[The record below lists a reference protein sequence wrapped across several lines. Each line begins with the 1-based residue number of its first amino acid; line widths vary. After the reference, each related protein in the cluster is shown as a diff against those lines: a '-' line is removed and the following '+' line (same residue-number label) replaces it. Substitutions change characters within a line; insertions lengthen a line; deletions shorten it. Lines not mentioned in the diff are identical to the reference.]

1 MVMGRGG
8 VEGWG
13 LRPCPAWFCLNP
25 CPHDGENFFTP
36 SPPLEAL
43 RSPASSHKTLL
54 FVNLLTTSTIFFNE
68 TYFINKNILE
78 ITTKFIPSNQFN
90 F

>member
-1 MVMGRGG
+1 MAMGRDR

-13 LRPCPAWFCLNP
+13 LRPRPAWFCLTP

-36 SPPLEAL
+36 SPPLETL
-43 RSPASSHKTLL
+43 RSPAPSHKTLL
-54 FVNLLTTSTIFFNE
+54 FVNLLTTSTIFLNE
-68 TYFINKNILE
+68 TYFIDKNILE
-78 ITTKFIPSNQFN
+78 IKTKFILSNQFN